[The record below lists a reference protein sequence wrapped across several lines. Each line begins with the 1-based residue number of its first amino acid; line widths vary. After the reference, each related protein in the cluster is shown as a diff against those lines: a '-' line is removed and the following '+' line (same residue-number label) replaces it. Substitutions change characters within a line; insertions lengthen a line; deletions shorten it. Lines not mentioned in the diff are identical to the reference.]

1 LGNLLY
7 AKELSIK
14 RMDNKKAQVATEY
27 VIMLG
32 VLLTIVAGL
41 AGYSLVMYSETV
53 SLNQTKDA
61 LRDLKT
67 AANRVYDLGEGN
79 SKIVE
84 IYFPNGVTE
93 ARVVGKAIYVTS
105 TSFGSSVQDFV
116 ETDANVHGTLSITQ
130 GTHYIEVKAVDG
142 NVSISE
148 T

>member
-1 LGNLLY
+1 MD
-7 AKELSIK
+7 SK
-14 RMDNKKAQVATEY
+14 RAQVATEY
-27 VIMLG
+27 MIMLG
-32 VLLTIVAGL
+32 VLLTVVAGL

-67 AANRVYDLGEGN
+67 AVNRVYDLGEGN

-84 IYFPNGVTE
+84 IYFPSGVTE
-93 ARVVGKAIYVTS
+93 ARIFGKAIYVTS
-105 TSFGSSVQDFV
+105 TSFGSSVQELV
-116 ETDANVHGTLSITQ
+116 ETDANVHGILPITQ
-130 GTHYIEVKAVDG
+130 GIHYIEVRGVDG